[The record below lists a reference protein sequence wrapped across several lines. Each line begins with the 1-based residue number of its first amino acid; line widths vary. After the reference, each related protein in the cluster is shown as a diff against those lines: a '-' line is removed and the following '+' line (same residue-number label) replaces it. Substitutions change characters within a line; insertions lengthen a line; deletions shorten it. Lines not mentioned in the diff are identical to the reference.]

1 MMKLVFEGVLSAFCT
16 HMYSASL
23 CVSSTDMPS
32 STHSPRPIELICS
45 SPTARKHNKMNT
57 GTEISGNAVP
67 TEITTNLKKSDKGD
81 FMFLHTQNFQ
91 VSIKALQAALDMCGY
106 LQLQQI
112 CFSSWILETD
122 LNLAV
127 NALYLTVW
135 GSLWP
140 SVHWSSEIIPMHVSE
155 SIQCNLSHRCPRED
169 MCKHQFLPLFKL

>member
-1 MMKLVFEGVLSAFCT
+1 MMNLQCLRSQGVLSAFCT

-67 TEITTNLKKSDKGD
+67 AEITTNLQKSDKGD
-81 FMFLHTQNFQ
+81 FMFLHPQNFQ
-91 VSIKALQAALDMCGY
+91 VSIEALQAALDMCGY
-106 LQLQQI
+106 FQLQRI

-122 LNLAV
+122 LNPAV
-127 NALYLTVW
+127 NVLYLTVW

-140 SVHWSSEIIPMHVSE
+140 LCTEAAKLYQRMSQNPFNVI
-155 SIQCNLSHRCPRED
+155 SHTDALEKICANINS
-169 MCKHQFLPLFKL
+169 CHY